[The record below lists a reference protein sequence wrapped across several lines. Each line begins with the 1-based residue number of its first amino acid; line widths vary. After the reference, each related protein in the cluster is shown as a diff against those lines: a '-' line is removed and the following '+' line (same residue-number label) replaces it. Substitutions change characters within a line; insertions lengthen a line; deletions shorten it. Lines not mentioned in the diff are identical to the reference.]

1 MQERMEASL
10 GDVTRYSHALKSDS
24 CPSNASIKEPEVTSN
39 SRVLVLAPHLEDPII
54 GCGGTICKLAKRGA
68 HIKVLFMTD
77 SSYGNDINPSSELVP
92 MVKKDAEDSL
102 TMLRC
107 YESENL
113 DLPCLAMR
121 CDISSKGRLHHALDY
136 YSPDIVFIPSLQDMH
151 PDNIMTGILA
161 ASTLMEYN
169 GCLTPYS
176 YDVWGGLIPNNLVDI
191 TEVLDDKVAALKSCC
206 SRSVDNMEQMKNEN
220 AFRLSSIYDDRHY
233 ETFLRQKRE
242 DFVIRAWQFRVPGY
256 IDRT

>member
-1 MQERMEASL
+1 MQGRIEASL
-10 GDVTRYSHALKSDS
+10 GDATRYSHTLRSDT
-24 CPSNASIKEPEVTSN
+24 CPSYKSIKEPEVTSN

-77 SSYGNDINPSSELVP
+77 SSYGSDINHSSKLVP

-102 TMLRC
+102 AMLRC

-113 DLPCLAMR
+113 NLPCLAMR
-121 CDISSKGRLHHALDY
+121 CDISSKGRLHYALDH

-151 PDNIMTGILA
+151 PDNIMTGLLA
-161 ASTLMEYN
+161 ASTLMEYDS
-169 GCLTPYS
+169 CLTPYS
-176 YDVWGGLIPNNLVDI
+176 YDVWGGLSPNNLVDI
-191 TEVLDDKVAALKSCC
+191 TEVMDDKIAALKAC
-206 SRSVDNMEQMKNEN
+206 SSRAVDNGEHMKNEN
-220 AFRLSSIYDDRHY
+220 TFRLSSIYEDRNY
-233 ETFLRQKRE
+233 EPFLRQKRE
-242 DFVIRAWQFRVPGY
+242 DFVIRAWQLRVPGY